1 MKKDK
6 NKKIYIFLSSLY
18 TLNNNTSRI
27 ILNDLSIGN
36 DLRFKELNSTKLM
49 QLYKW
54 LEKNNIKLKK

>member
-1 MKKDK
+1 MKQDK

-18 TLNNNTSRI
+18 TLNNSKSKI